1 MLDQKNLFELAKITA
16 KANSASPVAYS
27 FGDNKFSYAELNETL
42 RNELNEYAATP
53 ALYRENKNTIFSLM
67 EVVVDEVLPVRVVE
81 AYGQFAEI
89 KQFGQGE
96 KAVFTQRVTAA
107 SRRRAKQFITKVGLA
122 GVYETFKLD
131 GASFELKATAYGGA
145 AEISIEEFLDGR
157 VDLAELLDIVMEGLN
172 DAIYNEIALALVG
185 MVKNIPGEQKHS
197 DANFDEA
204 NFDEL
209 LQHADSYAPTTI
221 YCTYEFAAKMI
232 PAKDWA
238 SESVKNELWNKGYLA
253 NYKGHNVVI
262 LPQSFAWD
270 DVNGGYTKKVINP
283 AIAYLIPSNAGKVV
297 KVAFEGQTMV
307 RETEQDDWSKHIDVY
322 KKIGVGVFSAGIVHV
337 YENDALR
344 GTFDNLID

>member
-16 KANSASPVAYS
+16 KANAASPVAYS

-42 RNELNEYAATP
+42 RKELNDYAATP

-67 EVVVDEVLPVRVVE
+67 EVVVDEVLPVRVME

-89 KQFGQGE
+89 RQFGQGE

-172 DAIYNEIALALVG
+172 DAIYNEIALALEG
-185 MVKNIPGEQKHS
+185 MIENIPDEQKVS
-197 DANFDEA
+197 GEYDEA
-204 NFDEL
+204 TFDEL

-232 PAKDWA
+232 PTDSWRV
-238 SESVKNELWNKGYLA
+238 SDSMKNELWNKGYFT
-253 NYKGHNVVI
+253 NYKGHSVII
-262 LPQSFAWD
+262 LPQSYAWD
-270 DVNGGYTKKVINP
+270 DANGGYTKKVINP

-307 RETEQDDWSKHIDVY
+307 KETEQDDWSKHIDVY

-337 YENDALR
+337 YENTDL
-344 GTFDNLID
+344 N

>member
-67 EVVVDEVLPVRVVE
+67 EVVVDEVLPVRVME

-197 DANFDEA
+197 DATFDEA

-344 GTFDNLID
+344 GAFDNLID